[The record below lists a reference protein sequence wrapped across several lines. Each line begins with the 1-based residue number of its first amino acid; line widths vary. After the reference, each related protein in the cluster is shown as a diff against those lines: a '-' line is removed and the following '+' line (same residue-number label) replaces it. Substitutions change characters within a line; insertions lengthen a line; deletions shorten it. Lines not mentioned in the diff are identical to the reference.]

1 MRELII
7 VVIGAVVVSSLLRA
21 FVGQMFII
29 PSQSMENTLLVGD
42 RVVVEKLTN
51 FHRGDVVVFSDP
63 GGWLEE
69 DPADPGPW
77 DKALEFIG
85 LPTKSTPGHLIK
97 RVIGMPGD
105 KVVCCTGQGPHHR
118 QRLSPR
124 TRRSYLYTDPDD
136 DQVNPSDVKFE
147 VVVPKDRIF
156 VMGDHRDLSADSRCH
171 LSDLST
177 SQGRGQVAFVP
188 MSLVVGPA
196 FAIAA
201 PFDRAGRLQRPATF
215 AKVPPARAGARTSGD
230 QACRGDLL
238 MPVAQGSRR
247 PCLSSAT
254 AASTATNGHCSGWV
268 FIRSPVPTRQ
278 AAAPVPARSWRPR
291 PSSAT
296 PSRGRSPD

>member
-1 MRELII
+1 MTTHKSPPAPTLVRDTAKRKRNQPKTMGRRTWGFVRELII

-42 RVVVEKLTN
+42 RVVVEKLTK

-105 KVVCCTGQGPHHR
+105 KVVCCTAKGRITVNGYP
-118 QRLSPR
+118 LNE
-124 TRRSYLYTDPDD
+124 TSYLYTDPDD

-171 LSDLST
+171 LADLST
-177 SQGRGQVAFVP
+177 TQARGQVAFVP

-201 PFDRAGRLQRPATF
+201 PLDRAGRLRRPATF
-215 AKVPPARAGARTSGD
+215 DNVPDPPEPAPARA
-230 QACRGDLL
+230 
-238 MPVAQGSRR
+238 V
-247 PCLSSAT
+247 
-254 AASTATNGHCSGWV
+254 
-268 FIRSPVPTRQ
+268 IK
-278 AAAPVPARSWRPR
+278 PA
-291 PSSAT
+291 
-296 PSRGRSPD
+296 GVNC

>member
-1 MRELII
+1 MGRRTWGFVRELII

-51 FHRGDVVVFSDP
+51 FRRGDVVVFSDP

-105 KVVCCTGQGPHHR
+105 KVVCCTAKGRITVNGYP
-118 QRLSPR
+118 LNE
-124 TRRSYLYTDPDD
+124 TSYLYTDPDD

-201 PFDRAGRLQRPATF
+201 PFDRAGRLRRPATF
-215 AKVPPARAGARTSGD
+215 DNVPHP
-230 QACRGDLL
+230 
-238 MPVAQGSRR
+238 PE
-247 PCLSSAT
+247 P
-254 AASTATNGHCSGWV
+254 
-268 FIRSPVPTRQ
+268 
-278 AAAPVPARSWRPR
+278 APVRAVIKPAGV
-291 PSSAT
+291 T
-296 PSRGRSPD
+296 C

>member
-1 MRELII
+1 LTTHKSPPAPPTLVHDTANRKRNQPKTMGRRTWAFVRELII

-42 RVVVEKLTN
+42 RVVVEKLTK
-51 FHRGDVVVFSDP
+51 FQRGDVVVFSDP

-105 KVVCCTGQGPHHR
+105 KVVCCTAKGRITVNGYP
-118 QRLSPR
+118 LNE
-124 TRRSYLYTDPDD
+124 TGYLYTDPDD
-136 DQVNPSDVKFE
+136 DQVNPSDIKFE

-171 LSDLST
+171 LADLST
-177 SQGRGQVAFVP
+177 TQARGQVAFVP

-201 PFDRAGRLQRPATF
+201 PLDRAGRLRRPATF
-215 AKVPPARAGARTSGD
+215 DNVPDPPEPAPARA
-230 QACRGDLL
+230 
-238 MPVAQGSRR
+238 V
-247 PCLSSAT
+247 
-254 AASTATNGHCSGWV
+254 
-268 FIRSPVPTRQ
+268 IK
-278 AAAPVPARSWRPR
+278 PA
-291 PSSAT
+291 
-296 PSRGRSPD
+296 GVNC